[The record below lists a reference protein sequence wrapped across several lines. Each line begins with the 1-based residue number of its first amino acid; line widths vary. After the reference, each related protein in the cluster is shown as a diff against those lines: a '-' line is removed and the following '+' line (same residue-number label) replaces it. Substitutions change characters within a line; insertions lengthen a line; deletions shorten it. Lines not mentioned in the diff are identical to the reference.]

1 MPPSDTFRLKKE
13 YRISNIERRISKF
26 GKESSEKN
34 NDFRIP
40 NGEYQKSENQSE
52 NKYRISS
59 NGVLNIKTGKEQS
72 KWENEKS
79 DDNKHISIG
88 KY

>member
-1 MPPSDTFRLKKE
+1 
-13 YRISNIERRISKF
+13 
-26 GKESSEKN
+26 
-34 NDFRIP
+34 
-40 NGEYQKSENQSE
+40 
-52 NKYRISS
+52 
-59 NGVLNIKTGKEQS
+59 VLNIKTGKEQS